1 MYKLISFRGRIFEY
15 NLLLQLPTGNSL
27 LRLLH
32 NQLGILIAPFIF
44 IASLTGL
51 LYGLTPELENFIYK
65 EQLIAKHI
73 PAQKT
78 LPLSQQISSTLT
90 VLPTNAK
97 IFAVRTPI
105 TPDHTTR
112 ILYQLPDQ
120 SNIIKAIFIN
130 PYNLDVQG
138 QLPVYGT
145 SGVLPLRT
153 FLDELHRSLLFGEY
167 GRVYSEFAASWLGVF
182 ALTGLIQWWNYRKK
196 NKRAHLRHL
205 NIKWHYIVGLTV
217 LPMLFFFSITGLTWS
232 KWTGANIAEL
242 RHLLNSDTPSLSLA
256 LTPTILN
263 VADPHAEHHMHSDQH
278 VSNTLNLKDFD
289 HIVAIAY
296 QNGLSAQALQIKP
309 SYRTDRAWSIE
320 EMNHHWPIQID
331 ALAIDMQN
339 YRIVDYLRFNDFPL
353 SAKLTRWGVDLHI
366 GVLFGLVNQLILVF
380 SAGLILLLLVFSY
393 RAWWTYQR
401 PLHILRRFNQELWSE
416 WKTCTRFQKI
426 TYISILIGLYFL
438 APVWAISVL
447 LLQFTVM
454 LIHYLG
460 SKKRHEF

>member
-1 MYKLISFRGRIFEY
+1 M
-15 NLLLQLPTGNSL
+15 

-51 LYGLTPELENFIYK
+51 FYALTPQAENFIYK
-65 EQLIAKHI
+65 EQLVAEHS
-73 PAQKT
+73 PQQKI
-78 LPLSQQISSTLT
+78 LPLSQQVSSALT
-90 VLPTNAK
+90 ILPTNAK

-105 TPDHTTR
+105 TPEHTTR

-120 SNIIKAIFIN
+120 ANITKAIFIN

-196 NKRAHLRHL
+196 NNRAHSRHL
-205 NIKWHYIVGLTV
+205 NIKWHYIIGLTV

-256 LTPTILN
+256 LTPTTLN
-263 VADPHAEHHMHSDQH
+263 VVDPHAEHHMHIDMSEQH

-289 HIVAIAY
+289 RILAIAY

-320 EMNHHWPIQID
+320 EMDHRWPIQID
-331 ALAIDMQN
+331 ALAVDMQN
-339 YRIVDYLRFNDFPL
+339 YNIVDHLRFNDFPL

-380 SAGLILLLLVFSY
+380 SAGMILLLLVFSY

-401 PLHILRRFNQELWSE
+401 PLPTLQRFNQELWRK
-416 WKTCTRFQKI
+416 WNICTRFQKI
-426 TYISILIGLYFL
+426 TYISILIGFYFL
-438 APVWAISVL
+438 VPVWAISVL
-447 LLQFTVM
+447 LLHFTVM
-454 LIHYLG
+454 LIQHLG
-460 SKKRHEF
+460 SKKMS

>member
-1 MYKLISFRGRIFEY
+1 M
-15 NLLLQLPTGNSL
+15 

-51 LYGLTPELENFIYK
+51 LYGLTPQIENFIYQ

-73 PAQKT
+73 PTQKT
-78 LPLSQQISSTLT
+78 QPLSQQILAALT
-90 VLPTNAK
+90 ILPSDAK

-105 TPDHTTR
+105 TSDHTTR
-112 ILYQLPDQ
+112 ILYQVPNQ
-120 SNIIKAIFIN
+120 FNITKAIFIN
-130 PYNLDVQG
+130 PYNLEVQG

-145 SGVLPLRT
+145 SGALPLRT

-182 ALTGLIQWWNYRKK
+182 ALTGLIQWWNYHKK
-196 NKRAHLRHL
+196 NKRTHSRYI
-205 NIKWHYIVGLTV
+205 NIKWHYIVGLTI

-263 VADPHAEHHMHSDQH
+263 VVDPHAEHHMHTDIYDQN

-289 HIVAIAY
+289 HILTIAY

-320 EMNHHWPIQID
+320 EMNHRWPIQID
-331 ALAIDMQN
+331 ALAVDMKN
-339 YRIVDYLRFNDFPL
+339 YRIIDNLRFNDFPL

-366 GVLFGLVNQLILVF
+366 GILFGLVNQLILVF

-401 PLHILRRFNQELWSE
+401 PLHTLRRFNHEVWSE
-416 WKTCTRFQKI
+416 WKSCTCFQKN

-438 APVWAISVL
+438 VPVWVISVL
-447 LLQFTVM
+447 LLQFTVI
-454 LIHYLG
+454 LIHYLS
-460 SKKRHEF
+460 SKKHHES

>member
-1 MYKLISFRGRIFEY
+1 M
-15 NLLLQLPTGNSL
+15 

-51 LYGLTPELENFIYK
+51 FYALTPQAENFIYK
-65 EQLIAKHI
+65 EQLVAEHS
-73 PAQKT
+73 PQQKI
-78 LPLSQQISSTLT
+78 LPLSQQVSSALT
-90 VLPTNAK
+90 ILPTNAK

-105 TPDHTTR
+105 TSEHTTR

-120 SNIIKAIFIN
+120 ANITKAIFIN
-130 PYNLDVQG
+130 PYTLDVQG

-196 NKRAHLRHL
+196 NNRAHSRHL
-205 NIKWHYIVGLTV
+205 NIKWHYIIGLTV

-256 LTPTILN
+256 LTPTTLN
-263 VADPHAEHHMHSDQH
+263 VVDPHAEHHMHIDMSEQH

-289 HIVAIAY
+289 RILAIAY

-320 EMNHHWPIQID
+320 EMDHRWPIQID
-331 ALAIDMQN
+331 ALAVDMQN
-339 YRIVDYLRFNDFPL
+339 YNIVDHLRFNDFPL

-380 SAGLILLLLVFSY
+380 SAGMILLLLVFSY

-401 PLHILRRFNQELWSE
+401 PLPTLQRFNQELWRK
-416 WKTCTRFQKI
+416 WNICTRFQKI
-426 TYISILIGLYFL
+426 TYISILIGFYFL
-438 APVWAISVL
+438 VPVWAISVL
-447 LLQFTVM
+447 LLHFTVM
-454 LIHYLG
+454 LIHHLG
-460 SKKRHEF
+460 SKKMS

>member
-1 MYKLISFRGRIFEY
+1 
-15 NLLLQLPTGNSL
+15 L

-51 LYGLTPELENFIYK
+51 LYGLTPQLENFIYK

-73 PAQKT
+73 PTQKI
-78 LPLSQQISSTLT
+78 LPLSQQVSAALT
-90 VLPTNAK
+90 ILPTNAK

-105 TPDHTTR
+105 TPEHTTR
-112 ILYQLPDQ
+112 ILYQLPHQ
-120 SNIIKAIFIN
+120 SNITKAIFIN
-130 PYNLDVQG
+130 PYTLDVQG

-167 GRVYSEFAASWLGVF
+167 GRAYSEFAASWLGIF

-196 NKRAHLRHL
+196 NKNNHPRHL
-205 NIKWHYIVGLTV
+205 NIKWHYIFGLAV

-242 RHLLNSDTPSLSLA
+242 RHLLNSDTPSLNLA
-256 LTPTILN
+256 LTSTTLN
-263 VADPHAEHHMHSDQH
+263 AINPHAEHHMHIDMSDQR

-289 HIVAIAY
+289 HILTIAY

-320 EMNHHWPIQID
+320 EMGHRWPIQID
-331 ALAIDMQN
+331 ALAVDMQN
-339 YRIVDYLRFNDFPL
+339 YDIVDHLRFNDFPL

-380 SAGLILLLLVFSY
+380 SAGMILLLLVFSY

-401 PLHILRRFNQELWSE
+401 PLHTLRRFNQELWCE
-416 WKTCTRFQKI
+416 WKTCTCFQKI
-426 TYISILIGLYFL
+426 TYISIFIGLYFL
-438 APVWAISVL
+438 VPVWAISVI
-447 LLQFTVM
+447 LLQLTVI

-460 SKKRHEF
+460 SKKRHES

>member
-1 MYKLISFRGRIFEY
+1 M
-15 NLLLQLPTGNSL
+15 

-51 LYGLTPELENFIYK
+51 LYGLTPQLENFIYK

-73 PAQKT
+73 PTQKT
-78 LPLSQQISSTLT
+78 LPLSQQISAALT
-90 VLPTNAK
+90 VLPSNSK
-97 IFAVRTPI
+97 IFAIRTPI

-112 ILYQLPDQ
+112 ILYQLPNQ
-120 SNIIKAIFIN
+120 SNITKAIFVN
-130 PYNLDVQG
+130 PYTLDVQG

-167 GRVYSEFAASWLGVF
+167 GRVYSEFAASWLGIF
-182 ALTGLIQWWNYRKK
+182 ALTGLIQWLNYRKK
-196 NKRAHLRHL
+196 NKRAHSRHL

-263 VADPHAEHHMHSDQH
+263 VVDPHAEHRIHNDISDQH

-289 HIVAIAY
+289 HILAIAY

-320 EMNHHWPIQID
+320 EMNHRWPIQID
-331 ALAIDMQN
+331 ALAVDMKN
-339 YRIVDYLRFNDFPL
+339 YSIVDHLRFNDFPL

-366 GVLFGLVNQLILVF
+366 GILFGLVNQLILVF

-401 PLHILRRFNQELWSE
+401 PLHTLRRFNQELWSE
-416 WKTCTRFQKI
+416 WKTRTCFQKI

-438 APVWAISVL
+438 VPVWVISVL

-454 LIHYLG
+454 LIHYLS
-460 SKKRHEF
+460 SKKRHES